1 MEIFQ
6 NGRFS
11 SGGLVY
17 QIGVKQS
24 DGTYDIKVYDIMTKE
39 QAEAKLKSM
48 GVKPAPVKESKKTE
62 TPKVPDY
69 ANMSKTQLEKLMRK
83 YGIELDRRK
92 SRSALLEEVKSFFTG
107 EWALS

>member
-11 SGGLVY
+11 SGGPVY

-24 DGTYDIKVYDIMTKE
+24 DGTYDIKVYDTMTKE

-48 GVKPAPVKESKKTE
+48 GVKPTPVKAPVKEIASDYAELSKKE
-62 TPKVPDY
+62 
-69 ANMSKTQLEKLMRK
+69 LEVLMRG
-83 YGIELDRRK
+83 YGVELDRRK
-92 SRSALLEEVKSFFTG
+92 SKTKLLAEVQAYFKG
-107 EWALS
+107 K

>member
-11 SGGLVY
+11 SGGPVY

-24 DGTYDIKVYDIMTKE
+24 DGTYDIKVYDTMTKE

-48 GVKPAPVKESKKTE
+48 GVKPTPVKAPVKAPVKETA
-62 TPKVPDY
+62 PDY
-69 ANMSKTQLEKLMRK
+69 AELSKKELEVLMR
-83 YGIELDRRK
+83 GHGVELDRRK
-92 SRSALLEEVKSFFTG
+92 SKTKLLAEVQAYFKG
-107 EWALS
+107 K

>member
-11 SGGLVY
+11 LGGPVY

-39 QAEAKLKSM
+39 QAEARLKSM
-48 GVKPAPVKESKKTE
+48 GVKPAPVKTPAKE
-62 TPKVPDY
+62 TTPDY
-69 ANMSKTQLEKLMRK
+69 AKLSKKELEILMRG
-83 YGIELDRRK
+83 YGVELDRR
-92 SRSALLEEVKSFFTG
+92 RSKTKLLAEVQAYFKG
-107 EWALS
+107 K

>member
-11 SGGLVY
+11 SGGPVY

-39 QAEAKLKSM
+39 QAEARLKSM
-48 GVKPAPVKESKKTE
+48 GVKPAPAKTPAKTPAKKTA
-62 TPKVPDY
+62 PDY
-69 ANMSKTQLEKLMRK
+69 AELSKKELEILMR
-83 YGIELDRRK
+83 GHGVELDRR
-92 SRSALLEEVKSFFTG
+92 RSKTKLLAEVQAYFKG
-107 EWALS
+107 K

>member
-48 GVKPAPVKESKKTE
+48 GVKPTPVKAPVKETA
-62 TPKVPDY
+62 PDY
-69 ANMSKTQLEKLMRK
+69 AELSKKELEVLMR
-83 YGIELDRRK
+83 GHGVELDRRK
-92 SRSALLEEVKSFFTG
+92 SKTKLLAEVQAYFKG
-107 EWALS
+107 K